1 MGGNRRNIRTW
12 GPSTMTDLNPPPPDP
27 NFAYGNG
34 SGSGSGMT
42 PEQQAYQRGQQ
53 DMLKT
58 LTKPR
63 MSAYRILCGIS
74 WAAVAVVLAVGGIGE
89 IGAGNVGGA
98 ILCWVIAVLAGWY
111 DYRIWTLKA
120 RRLWLFI

>member
-1 MGGNRRNIRTW
+1 MGGNRRNTRTW
-12 GPSTMTDLNPPPPDP
+12 GPSTMTYLNPSPPDP

-34 SGSGSGMT
+34 SGMT
-42 PEQQAYQRGQQ
+42 PGQQAYQRGQQ

-63 MSAYRILCGIS
+63 MSVYRILCGIS
-74 WAAVAVVLAVGGIGE
+74 WAVVAVVLAVGGIGE
-89 IGAGNVGGA
+89 IGAGTVGGA

>member
-1 MGGNRRNIRTW
+1 
-12 GPSTMTDLNPPPPDP
+12 MTDLNPPPPPPDP
-27 NFAYGNG
+27 NYGNPNFG
-34 SGSGSGMT
+34 NPNFGNPNFGYGASMT
-42 PEQQAYQRGQQ
+42 PEQLAYQRGQQ
-53 DMLKT
+53 DMIKT

-63 MSAYRILCGIS
+63 MSVFRILCGIS
-74 WAAVAVVLAVGGIGE
+74 WAVVAVVLAVGGIGE

-98 ILCWVIAVLAGWY
+98 ILCLVIAALAGWY